1 MLWKLNFITIWVS
14 NSITE
19 FEQKMENKNN
29 LRKWSL
35 IDQEQHLALEMSTS
49 EAAHVGRERGKHTC
63 KQHQGKT

>member
-49 EAAHVGRERGKHTC
+49 EAAHAGRERGKHTC